1 MSKPILKDLPELIAA
16 NVINEETAQRI
27 RAFYQQKE
35 EHEPNRL
42 VIVFG
47 ILGALLVGLGIILII
62 AHNWD
67 TLGKVPK
74 IGIAL
79 LPLLVGQA
87 VAAFVLFEK
96 SDSTA
101 WREGA
106 AAFLFLAI
114 AASISIVSQ
123 VYNIEGTLH
132 GFLFLWMVLALPVIY
147 TLRSS
152 LASLLYIVGIT
163 WYACE
168 LSYFHYPTATAWWY
182 WLLLALVLPHYYR
195 LYIVRIQSNFF
206 AFHSWFIAL
215 SVTTVLGMFGNMLD
229 ELTVAL
235 YINVFC
241 IFILI
246 GQIEKIRERRLI
258 ANGFLVGGS
267 LGLISLLL
275 FLSFEWFWQDV
286 FDVRVDHVDLLHAYP
301 YWVAF
306 AIAIVLL
313 VVLGV
318 RQSFI
323 SLNVKS
329 YAFIIVLI
337 LLLVSL
343 QSPVLARVLDNILL
357 FAFGVFTIRDG
368 AQQNKLSLLN
378 YGLLI
383 LTGLIIC
390 RFFDLDMSFVAR
402 GLLFVLV
409 GAGFFAANI
418 WMVKKRKQEQKAQQ
432 L

>member
-1 MSKPILKDLPELIAA
+1 MSKPVLKDLPELVAA
-16 NVINEETAQRI
+16 NVITEETAQRI

-35 EHEPNRL
+35 EHVPNRL

-67 TLGKVPK
+67 ALGKVPK
-74 IGIAL
+74 LGIAL
-79 LPLLVGQA
+79 LPLLIGQA
-87 VAAFVLFEK
+87 ICAFVLLRK
-96 SDSTA
+96 SESTA

-106 AAFLFLAI
+106 ATFLFMAI

-123 VYNIEGTLH
+123 VYNIEGTLY
-132 GFLFLWMVLALPVIY
+132 GFLFLWMIVAFPVIY

-152 LASLLYIVGIT
+152 LASLLYIIGIT
-163 WYACE
+163 WYACD
-168 LSYFHYPTATAWWY
+168 LSYFHYPNAIAWWY
-182 WLLLALVLPHYYR
+182 WLLLVLALPHYYS
-195 LYIVRIQSNFF
+195 LYKKRIQSNFF
-206 AFHSWFIAL
+206 AFHSWLIAL
-215 SVTTVLGMFGNMLD
+215 SVTITLGMFADMLD
-229 ELTVAL
+229 ELTVVV

-246 GQIEKIRERRLI
+246 GQIEKMRERRLI

-275 FLSFEWFWQDV
+275 FLSFDWFWEEV
-286 FDVRVDHVDLLHAYP
+286 FEMGTFQADLLHAYP
-301 YWVAF
+301 YWITF
-306 AIAIVLL
+306 AIAAVLL
-313 VVLGV
+313 VVLGMK
-318 RQSFI
+318 QSFA
-323 SLNVKS
+323 SLNAKS
-329 YAFIIVLI
+329 YGFIVV
-337 LLLVSL
+337 LLLL
-343 QSPVLARVLDNILL
+343 LLNFQLPVLSRVLDNILL

-368 AQQNKLSLLN
+368 ARQNKLSVLN

-383 LTGLIIC
+383 LSALIVC

-409 GAGFFAANI
+409 GAGFFITNI
-418 WMVKKRKQEQKAQQ
+418 WMVKKRKQELNA
-432 L
+432 

>member
-1 MSKPILKDLPELIAA
+1 MSKPVLKDLPELVAA
-16 NVINEETAQRI
+16 NVITEETAQRI

-35 EHEPNRL
+35 EHAPNRL

-67 TLGKVPK
+67 ILSKVPK
-74 IGIAL
+74 LGIAL
-79 LPLLVGQA
+79 LPLLIGQ
-87 VAAFVLFEK
+87 VVCGFVLLRK

-106 AAFLFLAI
+106 ATFLFLAI

-123 VYNIEGTLH
+123 VYNIEGTLY
-132 GFLFLWMVLALPVIY
+132 GFLFLWMIVALPVIY
-147 TLRSS
+147 VMRSS
-152 LASLLYIVGIT
+152 LASLLYMVGIT
-163 WYACE
+163 WYVCD
-168 LSYFHYPTATAWWY
+168 LSYFQYSDTIAWWY
-182 WLLLALVLPHYYR
+182 WLLLALVLPRYYI
-195 LYIVRIQSNFF
+195 LYKERIQSNFF

-215 SVTTVLGMFGNMLD
+215 SVTVVLGMFSGMLR
-229 ELTVAL
+229 ELTLAV

-241 IFILI
+241 VFILI

-258 ANGFLVGGS
+258 SNGFLVTGS

-275 FLSFEWFWQDV
+275 FMSFEWFWTEV
-286 FDVRVDHVDLLHAYP
+286 FNDSVYRVALQHAYP
-301 YWVAF
+301 YWVTF
-306 AIAIVLL
+306 AMAVMLL
-313 VVLGV
+313 IVLGV
-318 RQSFI
+318 RQSFTSI
-323 SLNVKS
+323 NAKS
-329 YAFIIVLI
+329 YAFAVVLI
-337 LLLVSL
+337 LMLVSYQL
-343 QSPVLARVLDNILL
+343 PLLARVLDNILL

-368 AQQNKLSLLN
+368 ARQNKLSLLN

-383 LTGLIIC
+383 LTALIIC

-409 GAGFFAANI
+409 GAGFFIANI
-418 WMVKKRKQEQKAQQ
+418 WMVKKRKQELNA
-432 L
+432 

>member
-1 MSKPILKDLPELIAA
+1 MSKPILKDLPELVAA
-16 NVINEETAQRI
+16 NVVTEETAQRI

-35 EHEPNRL
+35 QHEPNRL

-74 IGIAL
+74 LGIAL
-79 LPLLVGQA
+79 LPLLIGQA
-87 VAAFVLFEK
+87 VCAFVLYRK
-96 SDSTA
+96 ADSTA

-106 AAFLFLAI
+106 ATFLFMAI

-123 VYNIEGTLH
+123 VYNIEGTLY
-132 GFLFLWMVLALPVIY
+132 GFLFLWMIVALPVIY
-147 TLRSS
+147 TMRSS
-152 LASLLYIVGIT
+152 LASLLYVVGIT
-163 WYACE
+163 WYACD
-168 LSYFHYPTATAWWY
+168 LSYFHYPNAVAWWY
-182 WLLLALVLPHYYR
+182 WVLLALMLPHYYT
-195 LYIVRIQSNFF
+195 LYKNRIHSNFF

-215 SVTTVLGMFGNMLD
+215 SVTVVLGMFSDTLR
-229 ELTVAL
+229 ELTFAV

-241 IFILI
+241 VLILL
-246 GQIEKIRERRLI
+246 GQIERIRERRLI
-258 ANGFLVGGS
+258 ANGFLVTGS

-275 FLSFEWFWQDV
+275 FMSFEWFWEEI
-286 FDVRVDHVDLLHAYP
+286 FDDNIYRVDLVHAYP
-301 YWVAF
+301 YWVTF
-306 AIAIVLL
+306 AIAVILL
-313 VVLGV
+313 VVLGM
-318 RQSFI
+318 RQSFA

-329 YAFIIVLI
+329 YGFVVVMI
-337 LLLVSL
+337 LLLVSYQL
-343 QSPVLARVLDNILL
+343 PLVSRVLDNILL

-368 AQQNKLSLLN
+368 ARQNKLSLLN

-383 LTGLIIC
+383 LTALIIC

-409 GAGFFAANI
+409 GAGFFVANI
-418 WMVKKRKQEQKAQQ
+418 WMVKKRKQELNA
-432 L
+432 

>member
-1 MSKPILKDLPELIAA
+1 MNKSILKDLPDLITA
-16 NVINEETAQRI
+16 NVITEETAQRI

-35 EHEPNRL
+35 EHAPNRL

-67 TLGKVPK
+67 TLGKAPK
-74 IGIAL
+74 LGIAL
-79 LPLLVGQA
+79 LPLLIGQA
-87 VAAFVLFEK
+87 VCAFVLLKK
-96 SDSTA
+96 STSIA

-106 AAFLFLAI
+106 ATFLFLAI

-147 TLRSS
+147 ILRSS

-168 LSYFHYPTATAWWY
+168 LSYFHYPNTTAWWY
-182 WLLLALVLPHYYR
+182 WALLVLMLPHYYQ
-195 LYIVRIQSNFF
+195 LYRERIQSNFF
-206 AFHSWFIAL
+206 TFHSWFIAL
-215 SVTTVLGMFGNMLD
+215 SITAVLGMFGDMLD
-229 ELTVAL
+229 ELTVAA

-258 ANGFLVGGS
+258 TNGFLVGGS
-267 LGLISLLL
+267 LGIISLLL
-275 FLSFEWFWQDV
+275 FLSFEWFWEEV
-286 FDVRVDHVDLLHAYP
+286 FDNSIYHVDLLHAYP
-301 YWVAF
+301 YWITF
-306 AIAIVLL
+306 AIAVVLL
-313 VVLGV
+313 IVQGM

-329 YAFIIVLI
+329 YAFVVVLI
-337 LLLVSL
+337 LLLVSFQL
-343 QSPVLARVLDNILL
+343 PVLARVLDNILL

-368 AQQNKLSLLN
+368 ARQDKLSLLN

-383 LTGLIIC
+383 LTALIIC

-418 WMVKKRKQEQKAQQ
+418 WMVKKRKHELNA
-432 L
+432 

>member
-16 NVINEETAQRI
+16 NVITEETAQHI

-35 EHEPNRL
+35 EHVPNRL

-74 IGIAL
+74 LGIAL
-79 LPLLVGQA
+79 LPLLIGQV
-87 VAAFVLFEK
+87 VAAFVLIKKF
-96 SDSTA
+96 DNTA

-106 AAFLFLAI
+106 ATFLFLAI

-152 LASLLYIVGIT
+152 LASLLYILGIT

-168 LSYFHYPTATAWWY
+168 LSYFHYPYTTAWWY
-182 WLLLALVLPHYYR
+182 WVLLALMLPHYYR
-195 LYIVRIQSNFF
+195 LYVGKIHSNFF

-215 SVTTVLGMFGNMLD
+215 SVTTVLGMFGNMLN
-229 ELTVAL
+229 ELTVAV

-246 GQIEKIRERRLI
+246 GQIERIRERRLI
-258 ANGFLVGGS
+258 SNGLLVVGS
-267 LGLISLLL
+267 LGVISLLL
-275 FLSFEWFWQDV
+275 FLSFEWFWEEV
-286 FDVRVDHVDLLHAYP
+286 FEDSIYHVDLLHAYP
-301 YWVAF
+301 YWITF

-313 VVLGV
+313 IVLGM
-318 RQSFI
+318 RQSFAA
-323 SLNVKS
+323 LNVKS
-329 YAFIIVLI
+329 YGFIVVLI
-337 LLLVSL
+337 LMLVSYQL
-343 QSPVLARVLDNILL
+343 PLLARVLDNALL

-368 AQQNKLSLLN
+368 ARQNRLSLLN

-383 LTGLIIC
+383 LTALIIC

-418 WMVKKRKQEQKAQQ
+418 WMVKKRKQELKA
-432 L
+432 

>member
-1 MSKPILKDLPELIAA
+1 MNKPILKDLPELIAA
-16 NVINEETAQRI
+16 SVITEETAQRI

-35 EHEPNRL
+35 EHAPNRL

-74 IGIAL
+74 LGIAL
-79 LPLLVGQA
+79 LPLLIGQA
-87 VAAFVLFEK
+87 VAAFVLLKK

-106 AAFLFLAI
+106 ATFLFLAI

-123 VYNIEGTLH
+123 VYNIEGTLY
-132 GFLFLWMVLALPVIY
+132 GFLFLWMIVALPVIY

-152 LASLLYIVGIT
+152 LASLLYIAGIT
-163 WYACE
+163 WYVCDF
-168 LSYFHYPTATAWWY
+168 SYFQYSDAIAWWY
-182 WLLLALVLPHYYR
+182 WLLLALMLPHYYT
-195 LYIVRIQSNFF
+195 LYRDRIQSNFF
-206 AFHSWFIAL
+206 TFHSWFIAA
-215 SVTTVLGMFGNMLD
+215 SVTVVLGMFGDMLR
-229 ELTVAL
+229 ELILAL
-235 YINVFC
+235 YVNVFC

-258 ANGFLVGGS
+258 SNGFLVAGS

-275 FLSFEWFWQDV
+275 FMSFEWFWEEA
-286 FDVRVDHVDLLHAYP
+286 FDDSIYRVDLLHAYP
-301 YWVAF
+301 YWIAF

-313 VVLGV
+313 VVLGLK
-318 RQSFI
+318 QSFAV
-323 SLNVKS
+323 LNAKS
-329 YAFIIVLI
+329 YGFIVVLI
-337 LLLVSL
+337 LLLVSFQL
-343 QSPVLARVLDNILL
+343 PVLARVLDNILL

-368 AQQNKLSLLN
+368 ARQNKLSVLN

-383 LTGLIIC
+383 LTALIIC

-409 GAGFFAANI
+409 GAGFFVVNI
-418 WMVKKRKQEQKAQQ
+418 WMVKKRKLENKV
-432 L
+432 